1 MTPSWPKAWGVPV
14 VVVPAGMP
22 TINSTRFG
30 DTFDIYRLVVFCWMG
45 LARWSRAICDVDALF
60 LEFNIFV
67 RCSGQHCFFFVFIL
81 FSSQCCG
88 FEKPINA
95 SNVLR

>member
-14 VVVPAGMP
+14 AVVP

-60 LEFNIFV
+60 LSSIFSFDAQDNIVFFSFLS
-67 RCSGQHCFFFVFIL
+67 CSARSVVAL
-81 FSSQCCG
+81 
-88 FEKPINA
+88 KN
-95 SNVLR
+95 R